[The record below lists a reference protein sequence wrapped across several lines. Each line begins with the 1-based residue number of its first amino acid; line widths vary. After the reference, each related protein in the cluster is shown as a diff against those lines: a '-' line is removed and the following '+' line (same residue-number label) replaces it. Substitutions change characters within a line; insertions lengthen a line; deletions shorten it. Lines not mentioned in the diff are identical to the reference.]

1 MACQMHPEEEFKIR
15 VAFNLFAHELKVETF
30 DKQNESWATCFI
42 IPNINRF
49 IYENHHIFSLQ
60 AMSAKEDSYT
70 ISLEDASLHETKL
83 ELVSGA
89 EAEVKEDLAR
99 KMMARIKK

>member
-1 MACQMHPEEEFKIR
+1 
-15 VAFNLFAHELKVETF
+15 
-30 DKQNESWATCFI
+30 
-42 IPNINRF
+42 
-49 IYENHHIFSLQ
+49 
-60 AMSAKEDSYT
+60 MSAKEDSYT